1 MIKSGGYR
9 DERAELLIDLLEG
22 ALQEEGYKT
31 IRMSE
36 TSNYCTTSYDA
47 LIVKDWKFGGGIFT
61 ISIDNC
67 RNECFKPLFKTKDEY
82 T

>member
-1 MIKSGGYR
+1 MIKIGEYK
-9 DERAELLIDLLEG
+9 DERAEILIDLLEG

-36 TSNYCTTSYDA
+36 TSNYSTTSYDA
-47 LIVKDWKFGGGIFT
+47 LIIKDWKFGGGIFT

-67 RNECFKPLFKTKDEY
+67 RNECFKPLFKTKGEH

>member
-1 MIKSGGYR
+1 MIKSGEYKN
-9 DERAELLIDLLEG
+9 ERAEILIDLLEG

-36 TSNYCTTSYDA
+36 TSNYSTTSYDA

-67 RNECFKPLFKTKDEY
+67 HNECFKPLFKTKDEY